1 MKSIYL
7 KLIGP
12 DLSGE
17 SSDREHEQW
26 IELSGFHH
34 EMRQPASTSPSTAG
48 GHTVGRTEHG
58 DLSVVKELDLASPS
72 LYQAVSGGTTFK
84 SAQIDFYRDAGEG
97 KRVKY
102 LEIQLKRVLISHIA
116 LGIDDSLL
124 PVETMSLRYAAIQ
137 WKYRKQNIGGG
148 QGGMTQ
154 GAWSLAK
161 NDKTFEV

>member
-97 KRVKY
+97 KCVKY

-137 WKYRKQNIGGG
+137 WKYRK
-148 QGGMTQ
+148 
-154 GAWSLAK
+154 
-161 NDKTFEV
+161 